1 MVQTMKLLIVDDHPL
16 LRDGLAAIL
25 RQAEPDAVILQARDA
40 REGLGLVDLH
50 ADLDVVILD
59 LMLPGLGGLPAIT
72 EFGRKRRDLPVII
85 LSASEDRRDARKALA
100 LGARGY
106 VAKSASQHT
115 LLSAI
120 RRVLTGDRYIPSP
133 IFTRVDAFAGV
144 RPEDRTAGGA
154 VRLTDRQI
162 DVLRLLSEGQSNKE
176 IALALILSEKTVKVH
191 ITAVFRALNVVNRT
205 QAAIVGRETGLI

>member
-1 MVQTMKLLIVDDHPL
+1 MAQTLKLLIVDDHPL
-16 LRDGLAAIL
+16 LRDGLASIL
-25 RQAEPDAVILQARDA
+25 RQAEPSTQILQARDA
-40 REGLGLVDLH
+40 QEGLALVDQH

-59 LMLPGLGGLPAIT
+59 LMMPGLGGLPAIS
-72 EFGRKRRDLPVII
+72 EFGRKRPGLPVIV

-115 LLSAI
+115 LLAAI
-120 RRVLTGDRYIPSP
+120 QRVLSGDRYIPSP
-133 IFTRVDAFAGV
+133 IFTRIDASA
-144 RPEDRTAGGA
+144 RPEDRTSGGA

-162 DVLRLLSEGQSNKE
+162 DVLRLLSEGRSNKE

>member
-1 MVQTMKLLIVDDHPL
+1 MKLLIVDDHPL

-25 RQAEPDAVILQARDA
+25 RQAEPTACILQARDA
-40 REGLGLVDLH
+40 LEGLDLLDQNF
-50 ADLDVVILD
+50 DLDVVILD
-59 LMLPGLGGLPAIT
+59 LMMPGLGGLPAIG
-72 EFGRKRRDLPVII
+72 EFGRKRPDLPVIV

-120 RRVLTGDRYIPSP
+120 RRVLSGDRYIPSP
-133 IFTRVDAFAGV
+133 IFTRIDAAAPH
-144 RPEDRTAGGA
+144 PEDRTAGGA
-154 VRLTDRQI
+154 VRLTERQV
-162 DVLRLLSEGQSNKE
+162 DVLRLLSEGRSNKE

-191 ITAVFRALNVVNRT
+191 ITAVFKALNVVNRT